1 MDSQFLDILTI
12 KCIDKKTQSCTKF
25 RFTLECY
32 TTLVRRL
39 QKKKQKTKTKQQNG
53 GSHCSIFDKTL
64 IW

>member
-12 KCIDKKTQSCTKF
+12 KRIDKKTQSCTKF

-39 QKKKQKTKTKQQNG
+39 QKKNKKQKTNNG
-53 GSHCSIFDKTL
+53 KVAATVVSL
-64 IW
+64 IKL